1 MQKYQENLAANTS
14 GALRPLSGA
23 SVTVT
28 DSVTGLPASLYSDN
42 GATPIAQPL
51 ISDNDGYFSF
61 YAADGKYLLTF
72 TGARF
77 ATFTREIVLE
87 DPLDNPYATLGQ
99 LNASTGASLIRNGT
113 TLVSDALNGLT
124 QSVNALEQA
133 VEDLDTGAVYT
144 LPTASATVLGG
155 IKLGANLTV
164 DGAGIVKAGLTNG
177 SVVSSLASAATA
189 ARTHTFQNKTGTV
202 AHLDDIPAA
211 SSPGAM
217 VLLAQAAVGAV
228 SFIEY
233 LNIFTSDYASY
244 RIDLLSVV
252 GNFGQASSILQM
264 QLAVNGVLSGSSFTA
279 AGSLNNSVA
288 TNILIDLVNTNSNTQ
303 KSLFY
308 RVNQGLSSA
317 SSGGSGAGT
326 GNAASG
332 FRLQFNPGAFAA
344 GGTILI
350 YGYKAS

>member
-51 ISDNDGYFSF
+51 TSDNDGYFSF

-72 TGARF
+72 AGARF

-99 LNASTGASLIRNGT
+99 LSASTGANLVRNGT

-124 QSVNALEQA
+124 QSVADLEQA
-133 VEDLDTGAVYT
+133 VEDLDTGTAYM
-144 LPTASATVLGG
+144 LPTASSTVLGG
-155 IKLGANLTV
+155 IKLGANLTA
-164 DGAGIVKAGLTNG
+164 DAGGVVTAGLTNG
-177 SVVSSLASAATA
+177 AIVSALASSATV

-211 SSPGAM
+211 TAPGAM
-217 VLLAQAAVGAV
+217 VLLAQASIGAV

-233 LNIFTSDYASY
+233 LNIFTSGYASY

-252 GNFGQASSILQM
+252 GNFGQATTSLQM
-264 QLAVNGVLSGSSFTA
+264 QMAVGGVLSGSPFSVS
-279 AGSLNNSVA
+279 GQLNNSVGA
-288 TNILIDLVNTNSNTQ
+288 NVIFDLVNTNASTQ

-308 RVNQGLSSA
+308 RTSQAGTTVY
-317 SSGGSGAGT
+317 GGSAAGT
-326 GNAASG
+326 GSAVSG
-332 FRLQFNPGAFAA
+332 FRISPVIGAFAA